1 MGPQYTTCVEEAN
14 YKPLNVDYLIPL
26 GVALAV
32 GLVASSVTLGISLFL
47 SVVAFTELWR
57 YLLNWL
63 VNGKLI
69 CLHRNPADSDCVCG
83 PAAGNTVC
91 AIGEIIDTEHVGEDK
106 NPIEDVDDD
115 FAVNLALFPF
125 DMQKF
130 ASIPYVKSGDDGFTA
145 HQQQLLALATAPSQP
160 QGDLLR
166 QTISQDGK
174 SGFIYKL
181 LVAIGGVV
189 GLGDDIGFGYLR
201 TVARW
206 QASGQYFPLNEI
218 VGRDSGTWGDA
229 PDTHQKWLDYVL
241 ANAAMRP
248 EKVNVPV
255 LHCEFE
261 GSRSSDLLDVIDGF
275 PLGKSFCKKNFFTRA
290 LCKLL
295 SVVLAPILAI
305 KFVNAWYGNT
315 PGSVAPALQGGG
327 TIGPK
332 DQVIVRGS
340 WVFDTGHHGYNE
352 VHAVR
357 IVQRVE
363 WVPSGAAE
371 FKDFL
376 KRWCAKLAEV
386 QPRDETGAVGTTSQP
401 LGRPEDQWEHH
412 PAVDGCVP
420 EREPDE
426 PPPIR

>member
-1 MGPQYTTCVEEAN
+1 MGPQYTTCVEDAD
-14 YKPLNVDYLIPL
+14 YKPLNVDYIIPL
-26 GVALAV
+26 ILALAA
-32 GLVASSVTLGISLFL
+32 GLVASSVTLGITLFL
-47 SVVAFTELWR
+47 SVAAFTELWR

-63 VNGKLI
+63 VHGKLI
-69 CLHRNPADSDCVCG
+69 CLHRNPAESDCMCG

-115 FAVNLALFPF
+115 YAVNLALFPF
-125 DMQKF
+125 DMGEF
-130 ASIPYVKSGDDGFTA
+130 AAIPYVKGGEDGFA
-145 HQQQLLALATAPSQP
+145 ARQKELMDLATAPTQP

-166 QTISQDGK
+166 QTVSRDGK
-174 SGFIYKL
+174 SGFLYKL
-181 LVAIGGVV
+181 LVTIGGAV
-189 GLGDDIGFGYLR
+189 GLGDDIGFGYIR

-206 QASGQYFPLNEI
+206 DSGEYFPLNEI
-218 VGRDSGTWGDA
+218 VGRDPGTWGEA
-229 PDTHQKWLDYVL
+229 PDTHEKWLEYL
-241 ANAAMRP
+241 EANAWMHP

-261 GSRSSDLLDVIDGF
+261 GSRSSDLLDVLDGF
-275 PLGKSFCKKNFFTRA
+275 PLGKSFCKKNFFTKA

-295 SVVLAPILAI
+295 SVVLAPILAV
-305 KFVNAWYGNT
+305 KFVDAWYGNT

-340 WVFDTGHHGYNE
+340 WVYDSGHNGYNE

-357 IVQRVE
+357 IVQRVG
-363 WVPSGAAE
+363 WVPGGDTE
-371 FKDFL
+371 FRDFL
-376 KRWCAKLAEV
+376 KRWCARLSEV
-386 QPRDETGAVGTTSQP
+386 ESVDETGAVGTTGQP
-401 LGRPEDQWEHH
+401 LRRPEDRWAHH

-420 EREPDE
+420 ADEPD
-426 PPPIR
+426 PIR